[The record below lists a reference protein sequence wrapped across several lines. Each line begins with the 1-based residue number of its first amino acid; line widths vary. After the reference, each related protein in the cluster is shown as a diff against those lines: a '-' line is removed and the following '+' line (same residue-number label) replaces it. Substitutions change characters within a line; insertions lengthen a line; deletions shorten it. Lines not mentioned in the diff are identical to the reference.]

1 MRRNWGD
8 LFVITAMFILKLLLA
23 KREGDDDEEDYYG
36 LESGPDIA
44 GIAYYFAS
52 RLSSEQSAYSTPWGA
67 YKEIPVVSKISP
79 VGLSAATDFARI
91 I

>member
-23 KREGDDDEEDYYG
+23 KREGDDDDNDDELG
-36 LESGPDIA
+36 SGPDIA

-52 RLSSEQSAYSTPWGA
+52 RLASEQSAYSTPWGA

>member
-23 KREGDDDEEDYYG
+23 KGEGDDDDDDD
-36 LESGPDIA
+36 ESGEIDIK
-44 GIAYYFAS
+44 GIAFYFAS